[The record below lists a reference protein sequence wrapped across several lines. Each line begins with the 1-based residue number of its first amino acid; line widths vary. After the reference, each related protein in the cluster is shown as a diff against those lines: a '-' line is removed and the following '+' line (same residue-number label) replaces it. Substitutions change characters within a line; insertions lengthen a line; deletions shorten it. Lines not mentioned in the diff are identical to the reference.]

1 MSGGKSSRHAGLV
14 AGLGALFVLALA
26 AAQPVAASV
35 PAYVYA
41 TPIFGLATA
50 PDGGILVA
58 DAGAGIVELRKGAAV
73 LIADLPGVTD
83 VAPIGRGGMYAVTG
97 AGEGDMAWKLFR
109 VSRGSV
115 QPIADLLAFETNVN
129 PDGGAIDSNPFDVA
143 ALATG
148 KVLVADAGGNDL
160 LIVDQRGNVDWIAVL
175 PDELVSTANAKSL
188 AGCPTPPDELAF
200 VCGLPEMIPAQPVAT
215 SVAVGP
221 DGAYY
226 VGELKGFPGPTGESR
241 IWRIAPGT
249 LHATCGTSP
258 ACTVVADGFTSIVD
272 LSFGPDGTLY
282 VTEIDEKS
290 FLAVEFLFFGLPFP
304 GVGGTVNACDSGS
317 WTCEVVAT
325 GLPIVIGTTVGTDGT
340 VYAAVKA
347 LIPGEAEVIALP

>member
-1 MSGGKSSRHAGLV
+1 MSGGRSSRHAGLV

-50 PDGGILVA
+50 PDGSILVA

-221 DGAYY
+221 DG
-226 VGELKGFPGPTGESR
+226 
-241 IWRIAPGT
+241 
-249 LHATCGTSP
+249 
-258 ACTVVADGFTSIVD
+258 
-272 LSFGPDGTLY
+272 TLY